1 MTLHCKVSLPCPI
14 FTKIHSVNEIFDP
27 DRVNNFYNGQ
37 AEARAEALRAD
48 RSTNYS
54 VVRLELLE
62 QIYQDLYQQRI
73 QQRDESQWQHRILR
87 SREVT
92 EISCGGS
99 KSGARRIL
107 TIKDLDPLQ
116 GPAKSQQEALEVDA
130 VILATGYVRNV
141 HEELLKNLEHLRPCS
156 DNRWQV
162 RRDYKVEMDQNKVDP
177 NAGVWLQ
184 GCNENTHGLADTLL
198 STLATRGGELVES
211 IFGTA
216 LASRH

>member
-1 MTLHCKVSLPCPI
+1 MLRIS
-14 FTKIHSVNEIFDP
+14 FTNFYSVNEIFDP
-27 DRVNNFYNGQ
+27 ERSSHFYNGP
-37 AEARAEALRAD
+37 ADARADALRAD

-73 QQRDESQWQHRILR
+73 KQTDETRWQHRILR

-92 EISCGGS
+92 EISRGGS
-99 KSGARRIL
+99 KNGARLLL
-107 TIKDLDPLQ
+107 TIKNIDPLQ
-116 GPAKSQQEALEVDA
+116 GSANSQQETLEVDA

-141 HEELLKNLEHLRPCS
+141 HEKLLTNLEHLRPRAG
-156 DNRWQV
+156 DHWRV
-162 RRDYKVEMDQNKVDP
+162 RRDYKVEMDNNKVNPD
-177 NAGVWLQ
+177 AGIWLQ
-184 GCNENTHGLADTLL
+184 GCNENTHGLSDTLL

-216 LASRH
+216 PADGQ